1 MDVMQKMLRGLCLS
15 QRLWFYLLSN
25 FFRYGQ
31 TGTGKTYT
39 MEGERSAG
47 DEYTWDTDPKAGL
60 IPRAL
65 NQLFDK
71 LTAVSDYVLNFNNV
85 GGNLG
90 LVMSCK

>member
-1 MDVMQKMLRGLCLS
+1 
-15 QRLWFYLLSN
+15 
-25 FFRYGQ
+25 
-31 TGTGKTYT
+31 

-71 LTAVSDYVLNFNNV
+71 LTAVSKSMF
-85 GGNLG
+85 
-90 LVMSCK
+90 